1 VIVIVMGVEG
11 SGKTTIGSLL
21 ARQMGWEFVDA
32 DRFHSPANIEKIRR
46 GIPLNDADRAPW
58 LKAIHDAVEPWR
70 AEHRNVV
77 LACSALKRSYREQI
91 GIGPDIGLIF
101 LQGNYELIAQRLRD
115 RHGHFANEQLL
126 ASQFATLE
134 EPEDA
139 MRVDVS
145 QTPEEIVAEI
155 RRRLKIA

>member
-32 DRFHSPANIEKIRR
+32 DSFHSPANIEKIRR
-46 GIPLNDADRAPW
+46 GVPLNDADRAPW
-58 LKAIHDAVEPWR
+58 LKAIHDAVEQWR
-70 AEHRNVV
+70 AEHRNAV

-91 GIGPDIGLIF
+91 GIGPDIVLVF
-101 LQGNYELIAQRLRD
+101 LEGNYELIAQRLRA
-115 RHGHFANEQLL
+115 RRGHFANQQLL

-139 MRVDVS
+139 IRVDVS
-145 QTPEEIVAEI
+145 QTPEEIVAEV
-155 RRRLKIA
+155 RRRLKIV